1 MASVVVKEGKQ
12 ESNGDERSH
21 GSVYMDSLP
30 TSPELATHPCK
41 AEHDNVQPQCSPP
54 KSLQLHDEK
63 HFPRNQDDPGI
74 STTINDSTGNPISI
88 ERRCDINQ
96 EQVQTEESIRFQG
109 DNQEESQNNQEDH
122 VAIGIA
128 NETQPSPP
136 VESRPNMGRFSNID
150 ATFVFVGI
158 SLYIADLVTD
168 ILVGVQYLRQ
178 GDILWSVMTF
188 VFVLVP
194 SLVLQYFSFRWFILD
209 LDDDTKYKSNSS
221 LGKLWAWFEWLL
233 THVLQ
238 LAAIIRY
245 CSVCKFGM
253 RSRTDAK
260 YYRRMISERHDV
272 TMLRLLE
279 SFMESAPQLVLQ
291 VYIMVEEQELY
302 WLTATSAIVS
312 LLSLCFSLGIY
323 QKALRDN
330 LEYSDPQAHKGK
342 LSYGHVVL
350 LIVWRLFTITSRV
363 LAMALFGSIYE
374 WWVFVLAAAHWAVMT
389 AWLIWQDTSFHE
401 SKYDEIPFDAVIG
414 IVHIFCFFNMKEG
427 PTRYRAIIFYVIVFI
442 ENTVMFGFWY
452 AETDSQEERYG
463 LPALVFVWG
472 GFFVGIF
479 FMLLYY
485 YCFHPEKIHIC
496 LCKGTS
502 AYVPNAQRGE
512 VSDADVQRGAGDET
526 DGSIVVDGIH
536 IANPHSLSNVG
547 RTVTSTET
555 LSGDDR
561 YRYLFSYRWRRRI
574 HPKI

>member
-1 MASVVVKEGKQ
+1 MASIVVKEGDGKQ

-21 GSVYMDSLP
+21 GSVYVDSFP
-30 TSPELATHPCK
+30 SPELTTHPCK
-41 AEHDNVQPQCSPP
+41 AECDNVQPQGSPP
-54 KSLQLHDEK
+54 KSLLLHDEK
-63 HFPRNQDDPGI
+63 HFQRNQDVPGI
-74 STTINDSTGNPISI
+74 STINDSSGNPISI
-88 ERRCDINQ
+88 ELRCDINQ

-109 DNQEESQNNQEDH
+109 ENQKESQKNQEDH
-122 VAIGIA
+122 VAVGIA
-128 NETQPSPP
+128 NESQLSPP
-136 VESRPNMGRFSNID
+136 VESESNIGRFSNVD
-150 ATFVFVGI
+150 ATFVLIGI

-178 GDILWSVMTF
+178 GDVLWSVMTF
-188 VFVLVP
+188 VFVFVP
-194 SLVLQYFSFRWFILD
+194 SLVLQCLSFRWFILD

-221 LGKLWAWFEWLL
+221 LRKLWAWFKWLL

-238 LAAIIRY
+238 LGAIKRY
-245 CSVCKFGM
+245 WSVFKFGI
-253 RSRTDAK
+253 RSRLDAK

-330 LEYSDPQAHKGK
+330 LEYSDPQANKGK

-350 LIVWRLFTITSRV
+350 LIFWRLFTITSRV

-389 AWLIWQDTSFHE
+389 AWLVWQDTSFHE
-401 SKYDEIPFDAVIG
+401 SKCDEIPFDAIIG
-414 IVHIFCFFNMKEG
+414 IVHIFCFFNMKGG

-479 FMLLYY
+479 LMLLYY
-485 YCFHPEKIHIC
+485 YCFHPEKIPIC

-502 AYVPNAQRGE
+502 AYVPNAQSGE
-512 VSDADVQRGAGDET
+512 VRGPDVQRGAGDET
-526 DGSIVVDGIH
+526 DGSIEVDGVH
-536 IANPHSLSNVG
+536 IANAHSLSNVG
-547 RTVTSTET
+547 GTVTSTET
-555 LSGDDR
+555 SGDDR
-561 YRYLFSYRWRRRI
+561 YRYLFSYKWRRRI